1 MCLVNIIY
9 IISKGL
15 VPNYF
20 KEWGYFFVNFFMS
33 FCQYMVWFFNYQTLW
48 LLLWWI
54 TQPPC
59 PFNVL
64 MHSLVSI
71 FHNLIVLSPDTLA
84 SSPCPS
90 KLTWLTQLP
99 CPFNVLMHSPVSI
112 FNNLIVLSP
121 DTLARRP
128 VPVKTDA
135 CNTWR
140 HGGLAWRCPGC
151 LIRRSL
157 RSLLTRSGVVY
168 RFQMIRTRFDHG
180 CSLVTCKCFCAR
192 HRHYGR

>member
-1 MCLVNIIY
+1 MTKQTYFYCFMCLVNIIY

-15 VPNYF
+15 VPNYS

-33 FCQYMVWFFNYQTLW
+33 FCQYMVWFFNYQTFW

-64 MHSLVSI
+64 MHSPVSI
-71 FHNLIVLSPDTLA
+71 FH
-84 SSPCPS
+84 
-90 KLTWLTQLP
+90 
-99 CPFNVLMHSPVSI
+99 
-112 FNNLIVLSP
+112 NLIVLSP

-151 LIRRSL
+151 LIRSL

-192 HRHYGR
+192 HRHDGR